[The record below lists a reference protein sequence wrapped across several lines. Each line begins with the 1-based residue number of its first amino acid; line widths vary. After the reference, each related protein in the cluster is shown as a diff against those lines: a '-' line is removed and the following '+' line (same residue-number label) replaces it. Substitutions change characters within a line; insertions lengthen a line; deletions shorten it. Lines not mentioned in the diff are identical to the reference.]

1 VGRQPGRSTV
11 GARGFECQQSTGLL
25 GARLWSQPLPAKL
38 VQQQH
43 HVREPGFSLD
53 EILGLL
59 SLNGTAPV
67 WVGEF
72 GTTNN
77 NSDIENGA
85 AGSQGQWFQSLVTF
99 LQNNPALNWTYW
111 ALNGEDSYALLDSNY
126 DSTPANPLKQ
136 QLLATIQS
144 GPSGGGCTAVPAGP
158 AGLKAKAESASQ
170 INLSWTAVTPGSGC
184 SITYQLYSSTT
195 ANFTPSPSNRIA
207 TGLAST
213 TYSNT
218 GLTVAAT
225 YYYIATAV
233 DSAGQ
238 SGDSNQASE
247 TTKTGAAPNPP
258 SNLGATAISSSQ
270 INLGWTASSTLGVTY
285 NVYSSKTSGFTP
297 SSSNR
302 IATGVTATT
311 YSNSGPTASTTYYY
325 LVTAVDSSG
334 ESQPSNQASATTES
348 GGAAWRVT
356 SPILSTPNGTSALQ
370 PALLSRTPVASPST
384 AGASPGHGPATRQ
397 SISPGIPTI
406 LRPGPTPHSRTPVG
420 TPPLPRAQPSPVSAS
435 TPAIAEPTPALQ
447 RFA

>member
-1 VGRQPGRSTV
+1 M
-11 GARGFECQQSTGLL
+11 
-25 GARLWSQPLPAKL
+25 
-38 VQQQH
+38 
-43 HVREPGFSLD
+43 
-53 EILGLL
+53 
-59 SLNGTAPV
+59 NGTAPV

-77 NSDIENGA
+77 NSDIENSA

-218 GLTVAAT
+218 GLAVATT

-238 SGDSNQASE
+238 SGDSNQASA
-247 TTKTGAAPNPP
+247 TTKTGAALNPP

-285 NVYSSKTSGFTP
+285 NVYASKTSGFTP

-302 IATGVTATT
+302 IATGVTETT
-311 YSNSGPTASTTYYY
+311 YSNSVLTASTTYYY

-348 GGAAWRVT
+348 GGAGLACHVTYTVDTQWNVGFTTGITIENTGSIAINGWSLTWTWSGNQAIYQSWNSNYTQTGPNATLTNASWNATIAPGATVTGIGFNASYSGTNT
-356 SPILSTPNGTSALQ
+356 SPTTFRVNGVLCQ
-370 PALLSRTPVASPST
+370 
-384 AGASPGHGPATRQ
+384 
-397 SISPGIPTI
+397 
-406 LRPGPTPHSRTPVG
+406 
-420 TPPLPRAQPSPVSAS
+420 
-435 TPAIAEPTPALQ
+435 
-447 RFA
+447 